1 MTRDMIVLGD
11 PAAGDR
17 GRFRVLPGFGG
28 TAMFDAD
35 FRNFVFVPHTHDT
48 LMLGLILEGRKR
60 FMRTGALHDLGAG
73 ALSVVNPGETHTGGV
88 VGMDQ
93 HLRYTGVYPGA
104 ALLAEAGF
112 PPGAD
117 LRDSVIDDAALR
129 PFFLRALSP
138 GTPANEAEEAL
149 LIALTGLAARHG
161 KSPPRALPAC
171 SSAVMRAV
179 DYIRADVSAELRLES
194 IADQAQ
200 ISPRHLIR
208 SFRRM
213 LCMTPQDYV
222 RQARVHEAAA
232 RLRRGEAAS
241 DVAQAAGFAD
251 QPHMTRA
258 FRKVMGI
265 TPAAYARSWRR

>member
-1 MTRDMIVLGD
+1 MISDMIVLGD

-35 FRNFVFVPHTHDT
+35 FHNFVFVPHVHDT
-48 LMLGLILEGRKR
+48 LMLGLILGGRKR
-60 FMRTGALHDLGAG
+60 FMRNGAQHDVELGE
-73 ALSVVNPGETHTGGV
+73 LSVVNPGETHTGGV
-88 VGMDQ
+88 IGMDQ

-117 LRDSVIDDAALR
+117 IGDSVINDDALR

-138 GTPANEAEEAL
+138 HTPANEAEEAL
-149 LIALTGLAARHG
+149 LIALTGLAVRHG
-161 KSPPRALPAC
+161 QRPPRSPPAC
-171 SSAVMRAV
+171 PNAVRRAV
-179 DYIRADVSAELRLES
+179 DYIRADVSAELRLET
-194 IADQAQ
+194 IAGAAR

-208 SFRRM
+208 SFRRT
-213 LCMTPQDYV
+213 LVMTPQDYV
-222 RQARVHEAAA
+222 RQARVQEAAA

-241 DVAQAAGFAD
+241 DVAHAAGFAD

-265 TPAAYARSWRR
+265 TPAAYARSWRS

>member
-1 MTRDMIVLGD
+1 MIILGD

-35 FRNFVFVPHTHDT
+35 FHNFVFVPHVHDT

-60 FMRTGALHDLGAG
+60 FMRNGEPYDVGIG
-73 ALSVVNPGETHTGGV
+73 GLSVVNPGETHTGGV
-88 VGMDQ
+88 IGMDQ

-104 ALLAEAGF
+104 ALLAEAGL
-112 PPGAD
+112 PQSAD
-117 LRDSVIDDAALR
+117 LRASVIDDEALR
-129 PFFLRALSP
+129 PLFVRALSP
-138 GTPANEAEEAL
+138 KTPGSEAEEAL

-161 KSPPRALPAC
+161 MGPPRSPAAC
-171 SSAVMRAV
+171 PNAVARAV
-179 DYIRADVSAELRLES
+179 DYIRADVSAELRLEA
-194 IADQAQ
+194 IADAAH

-208 SFRRM
+208 SFRRA
-213 LCMTPQDYV
+213 LVMTPQDYV
-222 RQARVHEAAA
+222 RQARVQEAAA
-232 RLRRGEAAS
+232 RLRRGEPAS

-265 TPAAYARSWRR
+265 TPAAYARSWRG

>member
-1 MTRDMIVLGD
+1 MISDMIVLGD

-28 TAMFDAD
+28 TGMFDAD
-35 FRNFVFVPHTHDT
+35 FHNFVFVPHTHDT

-60 FMRTGALHDLGAG
+60 FMRNGAPYDVELGE
-73 ALSVVNPGETHTGGV
+73 LSVVNPGETHTGGV
-88 VGMDQ
+88 VGMDR

-104 ALLAEAGF
+104 TLLAEAGL

-117 LRDSVIDDAALR
+117 LRESVINDDALR

-138 GTPANEAEEAL
+138 DTPECEAEEAL

-161 KSPPRALPAC
+161 KSPPGSAPAC
-171 SSAVMRAV
+171 PNAVRRAV
-179 DYIRADVSAELRLES
+179 DFIRADVSAELRLET
-194 IADQAQ
+194 IADAAH

-208 SFRRM
+208 SFRRT
-213 LCMTPQDYV
+213 LVMTPQDYV
-222 RQARVHEAAA
+222 RQARVQEAAA
-232 RLRRGEAAS
+232 RLRRGEPTS

-265 TPAAYARSWRR
+265 TPAAYARSWRG

>member
-1 MTRDMIVLGD
+1 MIILGD

-35 FRNFVFVPHTHDT
+35 FHNFVFVPHVHET
-48 LMLGLILEGRKR
+48 LMLGLILGGRKR
-60 FMRTGALHDLGAG
+60 FMRNGTQHDVELGE
-73 ALSVVNPGETHTGGV
+73 LSVVNPGETHTGGV

-104 ALLAEAGF
+104 ALLAEAGL

-117 LRDSVIDDAALR
+117 LRASVIDDDALR
-129 PFFLRALSP
+129 PLFLRALSP
-138 GTPANEAEEAL
+138 DTPGNEAEEAL
-149 LIALTGLAARHG
+149 FMALTGLAARHG
-161 KSPPRALPAC
+161 KGPPRSQRAC
-171 SSAVMRAV
+171 PNAVARAV
-179 DYIRADVSAELRLES
+179 DYIRSDVSAELRLEA
-194 IADQAQ
+194 IADQAR

-208 SFRRM
+208 SFRQT

-222 RQARVHEAAA
+222 RQARVQEAAA
-232 RLRRGEAAS
+232 RLRRGEGAS
-241 DVAQAAGFAD
+241 GVAQAAGFTD

-265 TPAAYARSWRR
+265 TPAAYARSWRS